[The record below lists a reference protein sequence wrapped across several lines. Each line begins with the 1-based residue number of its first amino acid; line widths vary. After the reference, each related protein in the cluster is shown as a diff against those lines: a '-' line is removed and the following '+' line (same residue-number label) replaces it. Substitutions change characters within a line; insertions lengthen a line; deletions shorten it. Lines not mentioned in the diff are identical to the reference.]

1 MMWHLSLPWWE
12 FIARGLIV
20 YLFLIIILRVTG
32 KRQIGQMSPFDLVL
46 LLVLSNAVQNS
57 MNGGDNS
64 IAAGLILAA
73 TLVGANWITGVLTFK
88 NKAAERLIEGSPQ
101 VLLHNGKLYE
111 RNMADAQVT
120 RGELMAA
127 LRSEGFSD
135 FNQVRAAI
143 LENDGSISVIP
154 YHQSQK

>member
-12 FIARGLIV
+12 FVLRGLIV
-20 YLFLIIILRVTG
+20 YLFLILILRLTG

-64 IAAGLILAA
+64 VVAGLILSI
-73 TLVGANWITGVLTFK
+73 TLVVANWITGYITYRSK
-88 NKAAERLIEGSPQ
+88 TADRLIEGIPQ
-101 VLLHNGKLYE
+101 ILLHNGKIYE
-111 RNMADAQVT
+111 RALDNAQLT
-120 RGELMAA
+120 REELMSA
-127 LRSEGFSD
+127 LRSEDFSD
-135 FNQVRAAI
+135 FKNVRSAI

-154 YHQSQK
+154 YHQSRQ

>member
-1 MMWHLSLPWWE
+1 MWHLSLPWWE
-12 FIARGLIV
+12 FVLRGLIV
-20 YLFLIIILRVTG
+20 YLFLILILRLTG

-64 IAAGLILAA
+64 VAAGLILSI
-73 TLVGANWITGVLTFK
+73 TLVTANWMTGYITYRSK
-88 NKAAERLIEGSPQ
+88 MAERLVERAPQ
-101 VLLHNGKLYE
+101 VLLHNGKIYAKALD
-111 RNMADAQVT
+111 DAQLT
-120 RGELMAA
+120 REELMSA

-135 FNQVRAAI
+135 IADVQAAI

-154 YHQSQK
+154 YHQPRS

>member
-1 MMWHLSLPWWE
+1 MWHLSLPWWE
-12 FIARGLIV
+12 FIVRGLIV
-20 YLFLIIILRVTG
+20 YLFLIIILRSTG

-64 IAAGLILAA
+64 IAAGLILSI
-73 TLVGANWITGVLTFK
+73 TLVGINWLTGYITYK
-88 NKAAERLIEGSPQ
+88 SKAAERFIEGSPE

-111 RNMADAQVT
+111 KALADAQLT
-120 RGELMAA
+120 REELMSA

-154 YHQSQK
+154 HHNPHP

>member
-12 FIARGLIV
+12 FVLRGLIV
-20 YLFLIIILRVTG
+20 YLFLILILRLTG

-64 IAAGLILAA
+64 VVAGLILSI
-73 TLVGANWITGVLTFK
+73 TLVVANWITGYITYRSK
-88 NKAAERLIEGSPQ
+88 TAERLIEGIPQ
-101 VLLHNGKLYE
+101 ILLHNGKIYVRALDNAE
-111 RNMADAQVT
+111 LT
-120 RGELMAA
+120 REELMSA

-135 FNQVRAAI
+135 FKDVRSAI

-154 YHQSQK
+154 YHQSRQ